1 MFLRETHSDRLLPKH
16 TVITPALWVYSLLC
30 LSGLFPSLY
39 LLTAVPFR
47 RCRTK
52 AASELVL
59 HFPQGTAV
67 SRSEVPLLH
76 AASVKTQGDAGQR
89 VSLSRPNTRTFWD
102 LMYSLVTPV
111 VRTELYT

>member
-52 AASELVL
+52 AASELVQ
-59 HFPQGTAV
+59 HFPRAQPRHAV
-67 SRSEVPLLH
+67 RFLSSTLHLSKLREMLVKGYHFLDLTRVRS
-76 AASVKTQGDAGQR
+76 GI
-89 VSLSRPNTRTFWD
+89 
-102 LMYSLVTPV
+102 
-111 VRTELYT
+111 